1 MSLVELA
8 PQEALKE
15 FFGFDEFKGEQ
26 EKAIRSVLDGRDT
39 FVIMPTGGG
48 KSMCY
53 QLPALMLDGVTLV
66 ISPLI
71 ALMKN
76 QVDAIRGHH
85 EDKRVAHFLNSS
97 LAKSEA
103 ERVKQ
108 EVVEGWTKLLYVAPE
123 SLTKA
128 ENIEFLK
135 SVRISFVA
143 VDEAHCISEWGHDF
157 RPEYRRIKPIIKGI
171 ADVPI
176 MALTATATPK
186 VQQDIQ
192 KNLDMVDAVVL
203 KSSFNRDNLFYE
215 IRPKKEALKQIVRH
229 CLQNVGKSGIV
240 YCLSRKKVEQIADT
254 LRVNGVKA
262 LAYHAGMDSH
272 QRSSIQDQFLMQDV
286 DVIVATIAFG
296 MGIDKPDVRFV
307 IHYDM
312 PKSLES
318 YYQETGRAGR
328 DGGEG
333 RCIAFYSHKDIDKLE
348 KFLQGKPIA
357 EQEVGMQ
364 LLQEV
369 MAYAETA
376 TSRRKFLLHYF
387 GEEFDEVN
395 GPGAMNCD
403 NSLNP
408 PTLVDRQEEVHLLLS
423 AVLEHNHKHRMGF
436 FTSLLTATENCQMA
450 DYGVIGSAFWG
461 RGNEHDLEYWQGI
474 VRQTVVLNYLE
485 KEVEKY
491 GVLHLTEKG
500 KSFVASPGAIMLAN
514 QRDFTDVDSGDS
526 LSQTHGAS
534 GGALDPKLR
543 GMLTELRKKVSAE
556 KGLPPYV
563 IFQDISLDEMATHY
577 PINPDE
583 LLRITGVGSGKA
595 AKFGEPFTKLIAQ
608 YVDEEGIERDD
619 SLLVRSSGSKSS
631 NKVTIIQL
639 LDRKMGLDDIAAG
652 IHGQRAQVL
661 EEIEAIVSA
670 GTKVSLDHILEE
682 SLDDECLEELFEFFS
697 ESEDESLV
705 AAREEFEDAYSE
717 EELRLSRIKF
727 LCQVAH

>member
-1 MSLVELA
+1 
-8 PQEALKE
+8 
-15 FFGFDEFKGEQ
+15 
-26 EKAIRSVLDGRDT
+26 
-39 FVIMPTGGG
+39 
-48 KSMCY
+48 
-53 QLPALMLDGVTLV
+53 
-66 ISPLI
+66 
-71 ALMKN
+71 
-76 QVDAIRGHH
+76 
-85 EDKRVAHFLNSS
+85 
-97 LAKSEA
+97 
-103 ERVKQ
+103 
-108 EVVEGWTKLLYVAPE
+108 
-123 SLTKA
+123 
-128 ENIEFLK
+128 
-135 SVRISFVA
+135 
-143 VDEAHCISEWGHDF
+143 
-157 RPEYRRIKPIIKGI
+157 
-171 ADVPI
+171 
-176 MALTATATPK
+176 
-186 VQQDIQ
+186 
-192 KNLDMVDAVVL
+192 
-203 KSSFNRDNLFYE
+203 
-215 IRPKKEALKQIVRH
+215 
-229 CLQNVGKSGIV
+229 V

-436 FTSLLTATENCQMA
+436 FTSLLTATENRQMA

-461 RGNEHDLEYWQGI
+461 RGNEHDLEFWQGI

-717 EELRLSRIKF
+717 EELRLARIKF